1 MNGTLVAAGPFLE
14 RQGAKGAKDAKKKMN
29 GFASRPSRPLRL
41 CVRISLTESTTP

>member
-29 GFASRPSRPLRL
+29 GFASRPLRL